1 MAGPGRWNVPWN
13 PGVISVRNGLPPRPA
28 IDEELSGLSPHQA
41 LTRLPSPLDQPSD
54 GTILLSDEKRHMIS
68 TILSRT
74 PVVRYDNPLTVIG
87 FENRRPGFNS
97 FRGSVVSR
105 TGKGRPGQQSRLFSA
120 AYYVKI
126 PALNVPRLG
135 IQQMIT

>member
-13 PGVISVRNGLPPRPA
+13 PGVISLRNGLPPRPA
-28 IDEELSGLSPHQA
+28 IDEELSGLSPHQV
-41 LTRLPSPLDQPSD
+41 LTRLPSSLGHPSD
-54 GTILLSDEKRHMIS
+54 GTILLSDEKRHIIS

-97 FRGSVVSR
+97 SGEVWCLVQA
-105 TGKGRPGQQSRLFSA
+105 KGD
-120 AYYVKI
+120 
-126 PALNVPRLG
+126 PANRADSLVPPTMSKFLH
-135 IQQMIT
+135 